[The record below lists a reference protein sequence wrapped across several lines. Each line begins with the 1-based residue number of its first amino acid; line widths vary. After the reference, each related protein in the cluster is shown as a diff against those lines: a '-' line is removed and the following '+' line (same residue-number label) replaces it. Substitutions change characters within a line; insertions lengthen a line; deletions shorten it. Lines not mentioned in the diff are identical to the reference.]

1 MSAETER
8 LALYRCALGVA
19 QEAIEAFTA
28 PRADTSN
35 FSGLKV
41 ALAAIRQVMP
51 PTGMATTNHKGAT
64 T

>member
-19 QEAIEAFTA
+19 QDAIEAFTA
-28 PRADTSN
+28 PKADTSN

-41 ALAAIRQVMP
+41 ALVAIRQVMP
-51 PTGMATTNHKGAT
+51 PTGMAITKNKGAT
-64 T
+64 A